1 MSTPIGTHGLSCIDD
16 HDYAAYALSMQCN
29 AQAADAAMQD
39 AIGQLE
45 EYIGRAWI
53 TCANT
58 GVVTVDDASSSG
70 TVGPGG
76 VLGEELFALNS
87 NSQNNGIDPTAST
100 WPPGIYLVGSSVSWT
115 FGALTANS
123 YRQLSVYGL
132 RRVNG
137 TTNLSTGTFDTS
149 IMRDYQGEAGA
160 TGALSVVTFVDNR
173 AGDLARAGAFVSHA
187 NAASDM
193 TIAVGGWRL
202 WATRL
207 GSGLV
212 V

>member
-16 HDYAAYALSMQCN
+16 NDYAAWALSMQCN

-39 AIGQLE
+39 DIEQLG
-45 EYIGRAWI
+45 EYISRAWL

-58 GVVTVDDASSSG
+58 AVVTVDDAASSG
-70 TVGPGG
+70 TIGPGG
-76 VLGEELFALNS
+76 VLGEELFPTS
-87 NSQNNGIDPTAST
+87 GNSQNNGIDPTAST

-123 YRQLSVYGL
+123 YRQLQVYGL
-132 RRVNG
+132 RRVDG
-137 TTNLSTGTFDTS
+137 SANLQTGTFDTS
-149 IMRDYQGEAGA
+149 IVRDYQGEGGA
-160 TGALSVVTFVDNR
+160 TGALSVVSFVDNR
-173 AGDLARAGAFVSHA
+173 AGDLARAGAFVTHA

-193 TIAVGGWRL
+193 SIAVGGWRL